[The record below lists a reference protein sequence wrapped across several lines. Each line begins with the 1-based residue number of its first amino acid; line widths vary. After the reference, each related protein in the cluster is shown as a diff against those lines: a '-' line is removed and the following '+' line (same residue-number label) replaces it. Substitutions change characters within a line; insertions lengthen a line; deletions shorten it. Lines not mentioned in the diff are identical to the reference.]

1 LVAEHAR
8 NSLVLPA
15 GLRATSHDFR
25 LVVTSDAGLLPYREL
40 DQVLGLTVIAGLKHQ
55 QSRKNS

>member
-1 LVAEHAR
+1 
-8 NSLVLPA
+8 
-15 GLRATSHDFR
+15 
-25 LVVTSDAGLLPYREL
+25 VVTSDAGLLPYREL